1 MSSRA
6 TVIAALVATVL
17 GTTVACGRTKPSTIT
32 TQPERTHPVTAADR
46 ILPLFPD
53 GAQVIVELD
62 LARLRANPVVGSL
75 VIAALTGEGMPA
87 LPADVPIS
95 PLAKADTVV
104 LASYGVGTSQAA
116 MVTVIATTEPLPGAT
131 RLGDG
136 LYALGPTEWIAQVE
150 ARVALAGVAEMGS
163 TGGQTSAPPIV
174 ASPELLALRDH
185 AMPPNAPGA
194 SLRIT
199 ARLSFDARVAL
210 ARETGLDHPPAQ
222 LSIWADVVDD
232 LAIIVDAEAIDPGD
246 KKTKNPSAKL
256 EAALRGMLA
265 GLAEDPALRALG
277 IPASLQRA
285 KLVARGAWVRTI
297 VAIGPAHLQRVV
309 QRANAYLQG
318 KS

>member
-1 MSSRA
+1 MGSRA
-6 TVIAALVATVL
+6 TVIAALLATVVS
-17 GTTVACGRTKPSTIT
+17 TTAACGRAPGKAIT
-32 TQPERTHPVTAADR
+32 TQPEQTHPLGAGDR

-62 LARLRANPVVGSL
+62 LARLRANPVVGAL
-75 VIAALTGEGMPA
+75 VVTALTGAGMPA
-87 LPADVPIS
+87 LPGDVPMS
-95 PLAKADTVV
+95 PLAKADAVV

-116 MVTVIATTEPLPGAT
+116 MVTVIATTEQLPGAT
-131 RLGDG
+131 RLGDD
-136 LYALGPTEWIAQVE
+136 LYALGPTEWIAQLE
-150 ARVALAGVAEMGS
+150 ARAALAGISGAG
-163 TGGQTSAPPIV
+163 TPTSAPPIV

-194 SLRIT
+194 ALRIT

-232 LAIIVDAEAIDPGD
+232 LAIIVDAEAVDPGD
-246 KKTKNPSAKL
+246 RKTKNPSAKL

-277 IPASLQRA
+277 IPSSLQRA
-285 KLVARGAWVRTI
+285 KLVARGTWVRTI

-309 QRANAYLQG
+309 ERANAYLLG